1 VKLLVWANDR
11 RIAAVAYCRT
21 RRVFRR
27 HRLTP
32 AAQQR
37 LRAAAKRRTP

>member
-1 VKLLVWANDR
+1 VRLFLWLGDR
-11 RIAAVAYCRT
+11 RIAALAAYRT
-21 RRVFRR
+21 RRMFRR

-37 LRAAAKRRTP
+37 LRASAKRRTP